1 MLKILRAEQ
10 IHQLDLATI
19 KEEKISSTELMERA
33 SLVFTDWLLE
43 MFQRKAKTIYI
54 FCGKGN
60 NGGDG
65 LVISR
70 LLAEKGWRVFCYI
83 VAVSNNP
90 SQDFQINY
98 KKLQKTNVAIHEIHT
113 KNDLKIQ
120 SSSDAI
126 ILDAIFGSGLNKP
139 LNKEIGEIINFLN
152 QSLAIRVAVDIPS
165 GLFCDTI
172 SENTCVFQADFV
184 LSFEL
189 PKLCFL
195 YKENQDFVGRWDYHS
210 IGLLV
215 VL

>member
-83 VAVSNNP
+83 VAVSKNNP
-90 SQDFQINY
+90 SQEFQIKIY
-98 KKLQKTNVAIHEIHT
+98 KKLA
-113 KNDLKIQ
+113 KNECCN
-120 SSSDAI
+120 S
-126 ILDAIFGSGLNKP
+126 
-139 LNKEIGEIINFLN
+139 
-152 QSLAIRVAVDIPS
+152 
-165 GLFCDTI
+165 
-172 SENTCVFQADFV
+172 
-184 LSFEL
+184 
-189 PKLCFL
+189 
-195 YKENQDFVGRWDYHS
+195 
-210 IGLLV
+210 
-215 VL
+215 

>member
-83 VAVSNNP
+83 IFSSKEP

-126 ILDAIFGSGLNKP
+126 ILDAIFGLGLNKP

-152 QSLAIRVAVDIPS
+152 QSLAHKSRS
-165 GLFCDTI
+165 GYSIWFILRYYFR
-172 SENTCVFQADFV
+172 
-184 LSFEL
+184 
-189 PKLCFL
+189 KYLCFSSRL
-195 YKENQDFVGRWDYHS
+195 CFEF
-210 IGLLV
+210 
-215 VL
+215 

>member
-70 LLAEKGWRVFCYI
+70 LLAEKGWR
-83 VAVSNNP
+83 
-90 SQDFQINY
+90 
-98 KKLQKTNVAIHEIHT
+98 
-113 KNDLKIQ
+113 
-120 SSSDAI
+120 
-126 ILDAIFGSGLNKP
+126 AIF
-139 LNKEIGEIINFLN
+139 FL
-152 QSLAIRVAVDIPS
+152 
-165 GLFCDTI
+165 
-172 SENTCVFQADFV
+172 
-184 LSFEL
+184 
-189 PKLCFL
+189 L
-195 YKENQDFVGRWDYHS
+195 YYFFF
-210 IGLLV
+210 
-215 VL
+215 